1 MGIRRSLELAT
12 ATTIAMLVCVNPLE
26 AHHSA
31 RMFEFTT
38 PIWVEGT
45 FVKFARINPHSVVT
59 VEETT
64 KDGQVREW
72 LVEGPDLFG
81 LERRGIYE
89 NFFKAGDVVKFCAFP
104 LKPEFANPSR
114 DYTSPPFVHGHAVMM
129 PDGKVSMWGSYG
141 ALSECIRSAGDDE
154 RAAWLDTLNS
164 NPRIREVWCEQRKRT
179 MQQTQP
185 WKSLVD
191 EISGQMAAPCE

>member
-1 MGIRRSLELAT
+1 MA
-12 ATTIAMLVCVNPLE
+12 AATIATLAYVGPVQ

-45 FVKFARINPHSVVT
+45 FVEFARINPHSVVT

-64 KDGQVREW
+64 EDKQVRRW
-72 LVEGPDLFG
+72 AVEGPDLFG
-81 LERRGIYE
+81 LERRHIGPD
-89 NFFKAGDVVKFCAFP
+89 FFKAGDVVRFCAFP
-104 LKPEFANPSR
+104 LKPEFAARRVNAGS
-114 DYTSPPFVHGHAVMM
+114 DGFTPPFVHGHVLMM
-129 PDGKVSMWGSYG
+129 PDGQASMWGSYG
-141 ALSECIRSAGDDE
+141 ALSECIRSTGDDE
-154 RAAWLDTLNS
+154 RATWLDTLNS

-191 EISGQMAAPCE
+191 EINGLMEKPCE